1 MPGSNSRAVSD
12 SAALGA
18 NSMTIFRR
26 GVVAASSP
34 FILVDVIGI
43 GIGIFGLLMDSLLL
57 LFEAHLTRW
66 QGRS

>member
-34 FILVDVIGI
+34 FILGI
-43 GIGIFGLLMDSLLL
+43 VIGIFGLLMDRLLL
-57 LFEAHLTRW
+57 MVEAHLTRG
-66 QGRS
+66 QERS